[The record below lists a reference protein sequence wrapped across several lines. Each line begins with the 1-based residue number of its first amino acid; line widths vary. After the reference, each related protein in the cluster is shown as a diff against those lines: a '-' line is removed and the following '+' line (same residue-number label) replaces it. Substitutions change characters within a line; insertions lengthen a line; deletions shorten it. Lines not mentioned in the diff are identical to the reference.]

1 MNLSRCV
8 EMFLTEKRLGNL
20 SNKTIDS
27 YQYTIGKFVNYL
39 ESQDD
44 DVDTTNLHL
53 FVKPYLLH
61 LQDSSKSPITYNT
74 LLRGLGVFLRFL
86 HTEGFVDEEIKLP
99 KIKNI
104 QSSIHPLTP
113 DQIRKIFNSFD
124 TSNFGGLRN
133 KVIFSLM
140 LDTGIRLS
148 ELSGLE
154 MEDVDLNEGY
164 MVVRGK
170 GRKERYVPFGKSIR
184 KLLWTYMKQRSKYS
198 KEGVFSLFITQ
209 TGTSLSRGG
218 VGMIFKRL
226 KKKLNL
232 PGRFHPH
239 LLRHSFAVN
248 YINNGGDSFSLQRI
262 LGHTTQA
269 MTSRYVTL
277 STTNIKNQHQRFS
290 PMDRI

>member
-1 MNLSRCV
+1 MTHGEDFLFSFDPWGCSSVGRAPEWHSGGQGFDSPQLHHFLNSFIYNELLIQQKQIQFSLIPRMTIKSDGLFGGFFINLSRCV

-44 DVDTTNLHL
+44 DVDTTNLHP

-86 HTEGFVDEEIKLP
+86 YTEGFVEKEIKLP

-140 LDTGIRLS
+140 LDTGIRMF

-154 MEDVDLNEGY
+154 MEDVDLNEAY

-184 KLLWTYMKQRSKYS
+184 KLLWSYMKQRSKYS
-198 KEGVFSLFITQ
+198 KEGVFLW
-209 TGTSLSRGG
+209 
-218 VGMIFKRL
+218 
-226 KKKLNL
+226 
-232 PGRFHPH
+232 
-239 LLRHSFAVN
+239 
-248 YINNGGDSFSLQRI
+248 
-262 LGHTTQA
+262 
-269 MTSRYVTL
+269 
-277 STTNIKNQHQRFS
+277 
-290 PMDRI
+290 

>member
-8 EMFLTEKRLGNL
+8 EMFLIEKRLGNL

-44 DVDTTNLHL
+44 DVDTTNLHP

-184 KLLWTYMKQRSKYS
+184 KLLWTYMKQ
-198 KEGVFSLFITQ
+198 
-209 TGTSLSRGG
+209 
-218 VGMIFKRL
+218 
-226 KKKLNL
+226 
-232 PGRFHPH
+232 
-239 LLRHSFAVN
+239 
-248 YINNGGDSFSLQRI
+248 
-262 LGHTTQA
+262 
-269 MTSRYVTL
+269 
-277 STTNIKNQHQRFS
+277 
-290 PMDRI
+290 

>member
-1 MNLSRCV
+1 
-8 EMFLTEKRLGNL
+8 
-20 SNKTIDS
+20 
-27 YQYTIGKFVNYL
+27 
-39 ESQDD
+39 
-44 DVDTTNLHL
+44 
-53 FVKPYLLH
+53 
-61 LQDSSKSPITYNT
+61 
-74 LLRGLGVFLRFL
+74 
-86 HTEGFVDEEIKLP
+86 
-99 KIKNI
+99 
-104 QSSIHPLTP
+104 
-113 DQIRKIFNSFD
+113 
-124 TSNFGGLRN
+124 
-133 KVIFSLM
+133 M

-154 MEDVDLNEGY
+154 LEDVDLNEGY

-184 KLLWTYMKQRSKYS
+184 KLLWSYMKQRSKYS

-248 YINNGGDSFSLQRI
+248 YINNGGDSFSLQI
-262 LGHTTQA
+262 KI
-269 MTSRYVTL
+269 TL
-277 STTNIKNQHQRFS
+277 MCRRRSTCHGRMFPSWGIRDSTNLRLWMCWVIV
-290 PMDRI
+290 